1 MNIEEILATIT
12 QYVSIEQMI
21 YITVAIIILL
31 IIIIVMGSL
40 RKKKAKRILAE
51 AENRYHVLKNI
62 PLAFKVSKAQALAKV
77 NPNMVESVDDNSN
90 RYDKYSDELK
100 KVSVELATIDDLI
113 YSHKVKNALKRL
125 KALDENLSEL
135 EANIK
140 NLNDNLDTILE
151 REKEQRVSINELKD
165 LFREVKEEI
174 AINQNAISSSME
186 YIEQCISN
194 IEQKF
199 STFEDYMFASEF
211 NKASKQQLEIRNDI
225 EKLQLLVEVLPGL
238 YDKIKITL
246 PKLLDEIGYEY
257 SQCKSKGIN
266 LDHLKVPQNS
276 EFISERIKGF
286 LNSLRNGVVD
296 NIDDDLND
304 CEKRIVQLQKQIASE
319 NQAFDEVNNNIEK
332 LFEDIDNVNRDMDA
346 IEQLYNR
353 VYERF
358 GFENWANRLE
368 DSKIKL
374 GKLNDLKRK
383 LEKIIQDNNLPYTQI
398 IVAYKEL
405 SQSVSMYYQEV
416 IEMQE
421 KLNTA
426 CSDEERAKKQLVKL
440 QIALNESR
448 VKIQKNRLPSVS
460 AKYEADLY
468 QGELMIKDIKVIL
481 DNSPLDVKRLNDDLA
496 KAIDFIYSLY
506 NNVNNLVGI
515 AVLVEKTIVFGN
527 RYRSSYPDID
537 SELTRADLCF
547 RNGQY
552 TKALKICIAC
562 IEKMHPGAYQ
572 KILAKNEAFRLE
584 NL

>member
-12 QYVSIEQMI
+12 QYVTIEQLI
-21 YITVAIIILL
+21 YITVAIIVLL
-31 IIIIVMGSL
+31 IFIMVWGSF

-51 AENRYHVLKNI
+51 YETRYHEMKNI
-62 PLAFKVSKAQALAKV
+62 PLAFKISKAQALAKV
-77 NPNMVESVDDNSN
+77 NSNMVESVEDNSN
-90 RYDKYSDELK
+90 RYDEYSDSLK
-100 KVSVELATIDDLI
+100 KVSLELATIDDCI
-113 YSHKVKNALKRL
+113 YSHKVGNALKRL
-125 KALDENLSEL
+125 KNLDEDLSLL
-135 EANIK
+135 EANINNLNK
-140 NLNDNLDTILE
+140 NLDAILE

-165 LFREVKEEI
+165 LFREVKGEI
-174 AINQNAISSSME
+174 ANNQNAISSSME
-186 YIEQCISN
+186 YIDSCVSN

-199 STFEDYMFASEF
+199 SVFEDYMFASEF

-225 EKLQLLVEVLPGL
+225 EKLQLLIEILPGL
-238 YDKIKITL
+238 YDKTKVTL
-246 PKLLDEIGYEY
+246 PKLLDEVGYEY
-257 SQCKSKGIN
+257 AQCKSKGIN

-276 EFISERIKGF
+276 EFISERIKEF
-286 LNSLRNGVVD
+286 LNSLRNGIVE
-296 NIDDDLND
+296 NIDEDLND
-304 CEKRIVQLQKQIASE
+304 CEKRIVQLQKQINSE
-319 NQAFDEVNNNIEK
+319 NEAFDEVNQNIEK
-332 LFEDIDNVNRDMDA
+332 LFIEIDNLNRDMDA

-358 GFENWANRLE
+358 GFENWASRLD
-368 DSKIKL
+368 DSKVKL

-383 LEKIIQDNNLPYTQI
+383 LEKVIQDNNLPYTQI
-398 IVAYKEL
+398 VVAYKEL

-448 VKIQKNRLPSVS
+448 VKIQKHRLPSVS

-481 DNSPLDVKRLNDDLA
+481 DNSPLDVKRLNESLD
-496 KAIDFIYSLY
+496 KAIDFIYSLF

-572 KILAKNEAFRLE
+572 KILANNVAFKLE